1 MIWTDGALAELSGRA
16 DAEGAR
22 LSHSSIDSPF
32 GIAGPK
38 GMDPKIVAKLH
49 DAFKKAI
56 DDPAVIATL
65 AKYDM
70 VVNYKNTE
78 DYEKFVVEVTESE
91 RKVVEMLGLGK
102 KTN

>member
-1 MIWTDGALAELSGRA
+1 VL
-16 DAEGAR
+16 
-22 LSHSSIDSPF
+22 DSPF

-56 DDPAVIATL
+56 DDPAVRATL

-70 VVNYKNTE
+70 VVNYKNTD
-78 DYEKFVVEVTESE
+78 DYKKFVAEVIAASARSSTCSGS
-91 RKVVEMLGLGK
+91 RRR
-102 KTN
+102 